1 MNLKYKNVIIDR
13 RNESDRR
20 QVNLSLWKNKIER
33 RKRPDRRMGG
43 VDVNLLNL
51 SEDEFNEVFELFLG
65 KRLT

>member
-13 RNESDRR
+13 RTDIDRR
-20 QVNLSLWKNKIER
+20 QVNLSLWNNKIER

-43 VDVNLLNL
+43 VDVSVLNL

-65 KRLT
+65 KRFS

>member
-13 RNESDRR
+13 RTDIDRR
-20 QVNLSLWKNKIER
+20 QVNLSLWNNKIER

-43 VDVNLLNL
+43 VDVSVLNL

-65 KRLT
+65 KRFT

>member
-13 RNESDRR
+13 RNETDRR
-20 QVNLSLWKNKIER
+20 QVNLSLWNNKIER

-43 VDVNLLNL
+43 VDVSLLNL

-65 KRLT
+65 KQFT